1 MFFVEK
7 KYMYIYNST
16 SHCIYKL
23 DVINDIINKGDM
35 YDYKR
40 TKQVI

>member
-1 MFFVEK
+1 
-7 KYMYIYNST
+7 MYIYNST
-16 SHCIYKL
+16 SQFIYKL
-23 DVINDIINKGDM
+23 GVINDIINKGDM